1 VGENTFLH
9 CINKMGAQSQEV
21 HIYSSISLDNVN
33 SLLTNK
39 GPTNSVPSN
48 ITNNINESLHLP
60 EVIEADLTKINNS
73 MKNKKPT
80 T

>member
-1 VGENTFLH
+1 
-9 CINKMGAQSQEV
+9 MGAQSQEV